1 MFGAVKVL
9 SAARTKPADP
19 AEWGSIAFSAPFT
32 GEIREESN
40 RHPGLIGSG
49 AFPLTRP
56 GPGLRLR
63 DARGMNNLPNPF
75 SGALLTMLL
84 LALALLIGLLLPVLV
99 LTVQTGDRGTYGR
112 A

>member
-1 MFGAVKVL
+1 
-9 SAARTKPADP
+9 
-19 AEWGSIAFSAPFT
+19 
-32 GEIREESN
+32 
-40 RHPGLIGSG
+40 
-49 AFPLTRP
+49 
-56 GPGLRLR
+56 
-63 DARGMNNLPNPF
+63 MNNLPNPF